1 MMTQAEADPPAPPE
15 AEVERLLCALMGIV
29 SARVRTNVLGRLD
42 EIHVLAS
49 DALHPKQVVR
59 NIESALSAGL
69 GIVIDRRVV
78 SVAQV
83 RTEEYAALVAPPPD
97 ASPARGPASPTGPAG
112 SAGWTP
118 PAAAGPAGPAHA
130 DESAVRA
137 GGSPDPGPASDPE
150 TLPFVQLRERRYEF
164 VSYDVRNQTNRE
176 TVCHVTI
183 ARDGEQYTGAGQ
195 GSSSQVGR
203 AQAAARGLFAALSAA
218 RKRDDLL
225 LENATVVEVQGRSY
239 VLVSAQ
245 GLVGR
250 RTDPLTGL
258 AAVQRSPEEAAVLA
272 GLQAVNRWAA
282 DE

>member
-1 MMTQAEADPPAPPE
+1 
-15 AEVERLLCALMGIV
+15 MGIV

-59 NIESALSAGL
+59 NIESALSAGM
-69 GIVIDRRVV
+69 GILIDRRVV

-83 RTEEYAALVAPPPD
+83 RTEEYAALLEPWAAETEPKPQPTPEPKPQPTPQPD
-97 ASPARGPASPTGPAG
+97 PKPTASPRTGEAARPDPLDGRLESRGSEPQPGAASGVQPGIPAS
-112 SAGWTP
+112 
-118 PAAAGPAGPAHA
+118 
-130 DESAVRA
+130 VR
-137 GGSPDPGPASDPE
+137 
-150 TLPFVQLRERRYEF
+150 LQERRYEF
-164 VSYDVRNQTNRE
+164 VGYDVRNQTNRE

-183 ARDGEQYTGAGQ
+183 GREGERYTGAGR
-195 GSSSQVGR
+195 GSSSLVGR

-218 RKRDDLL
+218 RRREDLL
-225 LENATVVEVQGRSY
+225 LENAAVVEVHGRSY

-245 GLVGR
+245 GMVGR